1 MARKSKTMT
10 KGNHILTPRQ
20 DLTRRKQP
28 AEAARPAK
36 EAAAAATQTES
47 EFLTHG
53 SPELRSPL
61 SVILGYSELMTEGE
75 FGPLTDQQG
84 QILERIRQNALEL
97 YGLITEM
104 SDHAGREMPA
114 RKQTGA
120 GKEAGKR

>member
-1 MARKSKTMT
+1 MT
-10 KGNHILTPRQ
+10 KGNHILTPPQ
-20 DLTRRKQP
+20 NLTSRKQTK
-28 AEAARPAK
+28 EFLRPAK

-75 FGPLTDQQG
+75 FGPLSDEQG
-84 QILERIRQNALEL
+84 QILERVRQNALEL

-104 SDHAGREMPA
+104 SNREERETLA
-114 RKQTGA
+114 R
-120 GKEAGKR
+120 